1 MSLSRRRAVDALVAA
16 LVAGGLS
23 GCAGPTVVRVVDGR
37 EVLGRFVS
45 DYAYA
50 LYGRAAYE
58 EAQLD
63 EARGEGGIGRGAPS
77 RAGRTALAALEAAA
91 SEDDESARLWAA
103 IGALRC
109 RPPGAD
115 LDGANAALERARGLD
130 PDDPVVHRE
139 IARCRVT
146 AAKAARDPE
155 RARALRDEALAAALQ
170 AVRLDPDDVAAASVA
185 ASLLVGAG
193 RAAEASRLLR
203 ALPIRAPGST
213 EAWLALL
220 AFARATHDDALA
232 LRAARQARAL
242 SPRLAVELEAATPAL
257 APLAEVDEALRRD
270 DLEAARRHAR
280 RAHLTLGE
288 LAVRAAAL
296 GRVGPARAEA
306 AVVLA
311 ADPADLS
318 ARIALAVAAD
328 LARDPAGLAA
338 AMDAIP
344 APPTAL
350 TAPSPLAGLLFAELL
365 SRRVDE
371 GAARAWL
378 AALPAEPPAGPAPGD
393 PLLLA
398 VSARVRARF
407 AGPFPRPIAR

>member
-1 MSLSRRRAVDALVAA
+1 VGALVAA
-16 LVAGGLS
+16 LVAGGLA

-37 EVLGRFVS
+37 EVLGRYIS

-58 EAQLD
+58 EAQRGQAAGAGD
-63 EARGEGGIGRGAPS
+63 PGSDAEA

-91 SEDDESARLWAA
+91 SEDGESAHLWAA
-103 IGALRC
+103 IGTLRC
-109 RPPGAD
+109 RMPGAD
-115 LDGANAALERARGLD
+115 LEGAAAALERARGLD
-130 PDDPVVHRE
+130 PEDPVVYRE

-146 AAKAARDPE
+146 TAAATPDPA
-155 RARALRDEALAAALQ
+155 RARELRDEALAAAER

-185 ASLLVGAG
+185 ASLLAGAG
-193 RAAEASRLLR
+193 RAIEAQRLLR
-203 ALPIRAPGST
+203 ALTIRAPGST
-213 EAWLALL
+213 EAWLALR

-232 LRAARQARAL
+232 VRAARTAREL
-242 SPRLAVELEAATPAL
+242 SPRLAAELEAEVPAL

-270 DLEAARRHAR
+270 DLEAARRHAQ
-280 RAHLTLGE
+280 RAHLTLAE

-296 GRVGPARAEA
+296 GRAASARAEA

-328 LARDPAGLAA
+328 FAHDPAALGA

-344 APPTAL
+344 APPAAL
-350 TAPSPLAGLLFAELL
+350 TPPSPLAGLLFAELL
-365 SRRVDE
+365 YRRVDA
-371 GAARAWL
+371 GAAGAWL
-378 AALPAEPPAGPAPGD
+378 AALPAEGPVGAAHD
-393 PLLLA
+393 DALLLA

-407 AGPFPRPIAR
+407 VVPAARPIAR